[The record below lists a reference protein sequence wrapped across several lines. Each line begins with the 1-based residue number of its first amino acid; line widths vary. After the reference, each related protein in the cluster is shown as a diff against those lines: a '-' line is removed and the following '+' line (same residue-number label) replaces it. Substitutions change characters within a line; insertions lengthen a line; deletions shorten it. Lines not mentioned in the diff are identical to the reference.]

1 MERCVQQLFSCLSL
15 YLLLSCDAYGTSSAA
30 GDLKTSWYSARIAD
44 PAVSVQDRLQA
55 YDSLIKWNDIK
66 RKDSL
71 AAMLRIDKSLLLDR
85 MGRYAAALLEKQA
98 ALAKMDSLADAKGLH
113 FPRREQCLFDM
124 ARMAVNTGLYEQGT
138 SYLYGIL
145 SEEGVEASM
154 LVRAYSLLSC
164 IYINLDKPLLAER
177 CLHAARTCLDSLPR
191 QVDSLAVFDFLNN
204 AAALQY
210 YKKNYDSALVLMARA
225 GQAAEYCGI
234 KAAMTYCYNMS
245 NIHLDLG
252 NLDLAKQYLFK
263 VLDFRDD
270 NAEPSYMYALAA
282 QNVAYIFFLEKDYV
296 SALHYYDMALGLAR
310 EISAKKIM
318 SACLLEVSEVYHE
331 LGDCQKA
338 WAMQRRGYELHDSVF
353 NVSMV
358 EEILIQNNNFVSQKR
373 ELEKQLMEQELKVAT
388 LELRNKRIL
397 LSVLIG
403 ILACLVVLLFF
414 SLHKMMRQEK
424 NIRSAHEEMENSTRQ
439 LGKNIEDTNRKMLSN
454 SLRLAYS
461 EDLLSRLKAG
471 VKRLK
476 ALNTN
481 TACKEVIDELA
492 LALNEYKTGA
502 NWDEFECYFERVTPA
517 FFQTLSVQYPDLT
530 RNEQRVCALLW
541 LGLNVKEIANLTFR
555 SYRTVETVVHS
566 IRKKMGIPLS
576 EKTRN
581 FLLQIGGEPESV
593 DIT

>member
-1 MERCVQQLFSCLSL
+1 M
-15 YLLLSCDAYGTSSAA
+15 A
-30 GDLKTSWYSARIAD
+30 GDLKGSWYSARIAD

-55 YDSLIKWNDIK
+55 YDSLIRIEKCQG
-66 RKDSL
+66 KDSVT
-71 AAMLRIDKSLLLDR
+71 AMLHLEKSLLLDR

-98 ALAKMDSLADAKGLH
+98 ALVLMDSLVDVSGMC
-113 FPRREQCLFDM
+113 FPRREQCLYDM

-138 SYLYGIL
+138 AYLYGIL
-145 SEEGVEASM
+145 SEDGAGASL
-154 LVRAYSLLSC
+154 LVRAYSLLGC
-164 IYINLDKPLLAER
+164 VYINLDKPLLAEN
-177 CLHAARTCLDSLPR
+177 CLLAAKTRLDSLPR
-191 QVDSLAVFDFLNN
+191 RVDNIAVFDFLNN
-204 AAALQY
+204 SAALQY
-210 YKKNYDSALVLMARA
+210 YKKNYDSALILMSLS
-225 GQAAEYCGI
+225 GEVAESCGI
-234 KAAMTYCYNMS
+234 YAIMTYCYNMS

-252 NLDLAKQYLFK
+252 NLDLAKRYLFE
-263 VLDFRDD
+263 VLGFKDER
-270 NAEPSYMYALAA
+270 AEPSYMYALAA
-282 QNVAYIFFLEKDYV
+282 QNVAYIFFLEKDYA
-296 SALHYYDMALGLAR
+296 SALRYYDMALELAR
-310 EISAKKIM
+310 EVSAQKIV

-331 LGDCQKA
+331 LGDYQKA
-338 WAMQRRGYELHDSVF
+338 WATQRRGYELHDSVF
-353 NVSMV
+353 NAGMV

-581 FLLQIGGEPESV
+581 FLLRIGGEPESV